1 MKMKNKGIL
10 FGLSSFMITSVA
22 SAETVIDHTKT
33 IINQIP
39 YTVEVCTD
47 GNGKSDIQNLLEG
60 AIVGGAIGNNIP
72 GEKNGGAIGA
82 FLGGVLNT
90 ERNKGMQCR
99 KETRY
104 NEEVTTVYSHST
116 VTFYHEGRQYTVRFQ
131 K

>member
-1 MKMKNKGIL
+1 MKNKGIL

-72 GEKNGGAIGA
+72 GEKNGGALGA

>member
-1 MKMKNKGIL
+1 MKNKGIL

>member
-1 MKMKNKGIL
+1 MKKSLVLVATL
-10 FGLSSFMITSVA
+10 FSNIA
-22 SAETVIDHTKT
+22 YAETVTDHTKT

-39 YTVEVCTD
+39 YTVEVCTE

-72 GEKNGGAIGA
+72 GEENGGALGA
-82 FLGGVLNT
+82 FLGGVLNA